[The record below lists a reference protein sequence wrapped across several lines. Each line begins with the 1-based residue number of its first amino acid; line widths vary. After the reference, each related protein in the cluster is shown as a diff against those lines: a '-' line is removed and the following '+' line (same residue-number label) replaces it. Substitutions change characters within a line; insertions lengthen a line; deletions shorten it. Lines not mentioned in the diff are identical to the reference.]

1 VTSQPYHLRRTPRW
15 ARLPFVALLL
25 AALGL
30 GLSSPSW
37 AQSPAPTAISAAPA
51 SWTTSNQHQLLPL
64 YIYPN
69 WWVSGNSWDA
79 ACANSNATDIGST
92 MIANPASGPS
102 SSRNTDYAQI
112 MADCHHYGQN
122 VIGYVDTGYGA
133 RTIAAVEADIQKWL
147 DQYNGSNTGVL
158 NRFSDVTLDS
168 HVDGIFLDEVA
179 LNPSPT
185 VTSGDGV
192 SVGSYYRTIF
202 SYIRAHAPSTYNDVV
217 ANPGAPS
224 STDWMLHDT
233 GTVTQI
239 ADEVVVFEG
248 QYNDGTSLDL
258 QHYVKPAWVSNYP
271 ASDIAMLVYNTSS
284 ANLSSACTTLKAKNA
299 GLVDVTPET
308 NGFWTDDPPWGTSS
322 YWTSFRSSC
331 G

>member
-1 VTSQPYHLRRTPRW
+1 
-15 ARLPFVALLL
+15 VA
-25 AALGL
+25 
-30 GLSSPSW
+30 
-37 AQSPAPTAISAAPA
+37 
-51 SWTTSNQHQLLPL
+51 
-64 YIYPN
+64 
-69 WWVSGNSWDA
+69 GNSWDA

-158 NRFSDVTLDS
+158 NRFTDVT
-168 HVDGIFLDEVA
+168 
-179 LNPSPT
+179 
-185 VTSGDGV
+185 
-192 SVGSYYRTIF
+192 
-202 SYIRAHAPSTYNDVV
+202 
-217 ANPGAPS
+217 NPGAPS

>member
-37 AQSPAPTAISAAPA
+37 AQPPAPTAISAAPA

-168 HVDGIFLDEVA
+168 HVDGIFLDEV
-179 LNPSPT
+179 
-185 VTSGDGV
+185 
-192 SVGSYYRTIF
+192 
-202 SYIRAHAPSTYNDVV
+202 
-217 ANPGAPS
+217 
-224 STDWMLHDT
+224 
-233 GTVTQI
+233 
-239 ADEVVVFEG
+239 VVFEG